1 MILIYIEIKKQNR
14 FKDLLHKIFNRLED
28 SLFNLFQKMPEKM
41 IPTCLMTWMEHYTDK
56 RIVQLQHQIIC
67 SKWQTMELEKA
78 VNNIHSRQQI

>member
-41 IPTCLMTWMEHYTDK
+41 IPARLMTWIEHYTDK
-56 RIVQLQHQIIC
+56 RIAELQQQIIR

-78 VNNIHSRQQI
+78 VNNIHSRQQT

>member
-28 SLFNLFQKMPEKM
+28 SLFNLFQKMP
-41 IPTCLMTWMEHYTDK
+41 TCLITWMEHYTDK
-56 RIVQLQHQIIC
+56 RIAQLQHQIIR
-67 SKWQTMELEKA
+67 SKWQTIELEKA

>member
-41 IPTCLMTWMEHYTDK
+41 IPARLMTWMEHYTDK
-56 RIVQLQHQIIC
+56 RIAELQHQIIR
-67 SKWQTMELEKA
+67 SKCQTMELEKT
-78 VNNIHSRQQI
+78 VNNIHSMQQI

>member
-41 IPTCLMTWMEHYTDK
+41 ISARLMTWMEHYTDK
-56 RIVQLQHQIIC
+56 RIAELQHQIIR
-67 SKWQTMELEKA
+67 SKWQTMELEKT

>member
-41 IPTCLMTWMEHYTDK
+41 IPARLMTWMEHYTDK
-56 RIVQLQHQIIC
+56 RIAELQYQIIR
-67 SKWQTMELEKA
+67 SKWQTMELEKT